1 MPNIRLV
8 SDLRNYS
15 EVLKGIE
22 IDEPVFL
29 AKKGSGRYAIVDI
42 EEYEKNKA
50 LIKLIGKLA
59 EGEKS
64 ALENGWLSNDEG

>member
-42 EEYEKNKA
+42 E
-50 LIKLIGKLA
+50 
-59 EGEKS
+59 
-64 ALENGWLSNDEG
+64 